1 MRTLLLVVAVAGVL
15 SAQDGPTVLPAHR
28 RGPHEGEAGAAC
40 YRGETRAPAPGR
52 MLYHCE
58 CRFLCETGAGGE
70 QLQREADECETACG
84 KEQCACHGDESCQ
97 MPMQPAP
104 PRR

>member
-15 SAQDGPTVLPAHR
+15 SAQDGPTVPAHR

-70 QLQREADECETACG
+70 QLQREATMRNRLSRSSAVPRRRIL
-84 KEQCACHGDESCQ
+84 Q